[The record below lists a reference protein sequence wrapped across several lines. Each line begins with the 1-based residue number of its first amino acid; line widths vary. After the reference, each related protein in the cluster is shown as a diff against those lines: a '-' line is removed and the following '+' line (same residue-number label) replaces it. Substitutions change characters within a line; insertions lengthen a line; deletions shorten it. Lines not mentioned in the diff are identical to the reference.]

1 MIEMKERTLKGE
13 ALMDSAVL
21 SAAAAEESESGP
33 VTVARGSIEQV
44 FFSMA
49 GRSFFKSDLVFPLRS
64 STGKLKHGSIS
75 EWRQFRINGLPRI
88 AMIVSSGTALLA
100 LKLSR
105 KHSSINAENWRNSA
119 DSATRVLKDSQ

>member
-1 MIEMKERTLKGE
+1 MIEMKERTLRAR

-49 GRSFFKSDLVFPLRS
+49 GGAFSRATWSSRSAPVRGNSNTARY
-64 STGKLKHGSIS
+64 
-75 EWRQFRINGLPRI
+75 RNGGNF
-88 AMIVSSGTALLA
+88 A
-100 LKLSR
+100 
-105 KHSSINAENWRNSA
+105 
-119 DSATRVLKDSQ
+119 